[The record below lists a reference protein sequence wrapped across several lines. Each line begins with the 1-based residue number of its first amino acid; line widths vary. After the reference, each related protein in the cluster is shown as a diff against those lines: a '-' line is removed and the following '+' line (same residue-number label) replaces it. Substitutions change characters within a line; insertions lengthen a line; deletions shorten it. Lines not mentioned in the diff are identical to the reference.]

1 MQKAYRQYLDETET
15 VQFPE
20 WKEMYREIESP
31 LFHFRSLT
39 LKLELIILI
48 FVPSFREMNF
58 TLCKDSLT
66 MLIPCLFVFFAFDL

>member
-1 MQKAYRQYLDETET
+1 MQKAYRQYLDEPDETET

-20 WKEMYREIESP
+20 WKEMREIESP

-58 TLCKDSLT
+58 TLC
-66 MLIPCLFVFFAFDL
+66 